1 MAPLS
6 SRYLDV
12 LRAWVNQNSHTE
24 NPDGVRKIQAS
35 AHEEAFRLGLTLQ
48 WVPSTLPTAP
58 HQALYGTKGN
68 GPKHVA
74 LVCHAD
80 TVFPKDS
87 TFQKCIEHPD
97 HWIGPGVIDDKG
109 GILVT
114 LLAIEELNASFPETV
129 TVHWIC
135 MPTEETGSHG
145 YHDFLADLGRKVELV
160 LGFEPALPD
169 GSIIASRRGNQWFQ
183 IDIRGRGGH
192 AGRDATAILNPALE
206 AALVA
211 GHATDLSDEASL
223 TSVTVTG
230 LETNSPTFNTIPSTA
245 RVKIDGRFEHAAEGE
260 RVLSKMQII
269 GTEPFLKPKTEA
281 MQPLTKTLKVL
292 ENCPAFSRTPNVEAL
307 ARYALQTIKRIEGI
321 SVDVRASGGSAD
333 ANYISRP
340 GLPILDGLGPRGSG
354 MHTEQER
361 IELGSLKTRALIT
374 KDLLLEWARH

>member
-1 MAPLS
+1 METLS
-6 SRYLDV
+6 ARHLDV
-12 LRAWVNQNSHTE
+12 LRAWVNQNSHTD
-24 NPDGVRKIQAS
+24 NPDGVRKVQAS

-48 WVPSTLPTAP
+48 WVPSTLPNAP
-58 HQALYGTKGN
+58 HQALYGTRGN
-68 GPKHVA
+68 GPKHVV

-87 TFQKCIEHPD
+87 AFQKCIENPD

-109 GILVT
+109 GILVS

-129 TVHWIC
+129 TIHWIC
-135 MPTEETGSHG
+135 MPTEETGSQG
-145 YHDFLADLGRKVELV
+145 YHSFLADLGRKAELV

-192 AGRDATAILNPALE
+192 AGRDATTLLNPALE

-211 GHATDLSDEASL
+211 GHATELSDEASR

-245 RVKIDGRFEHAAEGE
+245 RVKIDGRFEHSAEGE
-260 RVLSKMQII
+260 RVLSHIQNI
-269 GTEPFLKPKTEA
+269 GTVPFLKPKTDA
-281 MQPLTKTLKVL
+281 VQPLTKTLKIL
-292 ENCPAFSRTPNVEAL
+292 ENCPAFSRTPNVDAL
-307 ARYALQTIKRIEGI
+307 AQFALNTIQKIEGI
-321 SVDVRASGGSAD
+321 EVEVRTSGGSAD
-333 ANYISRP
+333 SNYISRP

-361 IELGSLKTRALIT
+361 LELSSLKTRAQVT
-374 KDLLLEWARH
+374 ASLLRHWGK